1 MQYDNR
7 MYFTTKKGLKNHFK
21 FLAKHGHPDYFK
33 EVFETNEHLT
43 KFFSEKELMDIGMLE
58 YSAREKQN
66 KILRK

>member
-43 KFFSEKELMDIGMLE
+43 KYLTVLELWDIEELKNL
-58 YSAREKQN
+58 ANEKQN
-66 KILRK
+66 EKLRK